1 MSEEGGFRLHWHEGA
16 TCQVELFSP
25 AKSREGVYQ
34 LKYTPPFRSTIRPP
48 AEELNLSPD
57 ELAVINDKL
66 DQLFGTSAGGM
77 RAALKSPQEPAAQV
91 ALSDLRSV
99 GWQLLDLVVPRYIQ
113 ADLRIGG
120 RFLEFGVDEALLG
133 YPWELM
139 HDGNDFLCLKN
150 YIGRFVN
157 ATSGG
162 ISRNDS
168 QAGWSQSKE
177 LAILLISVPNP
188 QPRADGV
195 TYEALPAAE
204 AELEGI
210 LEVLNGI
217 PGLKA
222 VVLNGK
228 KATYDAVW
236 SAVKNTQYHIIHY
249 CGHAHFNDQKPKLS
263 ALVLHD
269 RDMTTGPI
277 VNYFGKMPP
286 VFCFINACET
296 GAAKDWQSRHNIFG
310 IARAF
315 LETGAYLL
323 GSRWKLGDETAKTF
337 AAHFYSTLLKEN
349 RSMGESITEAR
360 QRCKEKSSPEDF
372 GWASYVFYGDP
383 SVCFRSVI

>member
-1 MSEEGGFRLHWHEGA
+1 MSNGFRLHWHEGA
-16 TCQVELFSP
+16 TCQLELFSP
-25 AKSREGVYQ
+25 AARSREGVYQ

-48 AEELNLSPD
+48 AEELNLSPE

-66 DQLFGTSAGGM
+66 DQLFGSASDGM
-77 RAALKSPQEPAAQV
+77 RAAPNPPGQPVRQG
-91 ALSDLRSV
+91 ALAEMVDV
-99 GWQLLDLVVPRYIQ
+99 GGQLLGLVVPRYIQ

-120 RFLEFGVDEALLG
+120 RFLEIGVDEALLG

-139 HDGNDFLCLKN
+139 HDGDDFLCLKN
-150 YIGRFVN
+150 FVGRFVN

-168 QAGWSQSKE
+168 QIGWSQSQE

-188 QPRADGV
+188 QPRGGIV
-195 TYEALPAAE
+195 YESLPAAE
-204 AELEGI
+204 AEVQGI
-210 LEVLNGI
+210 LEALNGV
-217 PGLKA
+217 PGLKP
-222 VVLNGK
+222 VVLLGK
-228 KATYDAVW
+228 KATYDEVW
-236 SAVKNTQYHIIHY
+236 RALKNTQYHIIHY
-249 CGHAHFNDQKPKLS
+249 CGHAIFNDQKPKLS
-263 ALVLHD
+263 SLVLHD
-269 RDMTTGPI
+269 QNMTTGPI

-296 GAAKDWQSRHNIFG
+296 GAAKDWQSRHNIFS

-323 GSRWKLGDETAKTF
+323 GSRWKLSDLGAKTF
-337 AAHFYSTLLKEN
+337 AAQFYSALLKEN

-360 QRCKEKSSPEDF
+360 KKCMKDSTADDF
-372 GWASYVFYGDP
+372 AWASYVFYGDP